1 MADII
6 EFVLIFS
13 AITITALVLGVFVT
27 SKYRAY
33 RHAKRLKRHFSS
45 KISPGPTDAM
55 VGDPQGFNAAAVV
68 DVAKVN
74 QQRRRHKTR

>member
-1 MADII
+1 MAYVI

-13 AITITALVLGVFVT
+13 AITFAALVLGVFLT
-27 SKYRAY
+27 SKYRTYSKA
-33 RHAKRLKRHFSS
+33 RRLKRHFSS
-45 KISPGPTDAM
+45 KKSPGPADAM
-55 VGDPQGFNAAAVV
+55 IGDPQGFNAAAVV